1 MNPPASHLDRI
12 QRWMQTV
19 ITHPDG
25 IAAGIDSPAARQSID
40 VTVADVEQVISRSR
54 ALDSVQRLQVY
65 GNAYYTRLVECLA
78 VEFPAVHAAVGEDAF
93 GGFVFGYLQQY
104 PSTSY
109 TLGDLGAGFPQYLA
123 ESRPPRTSDGPDW
136 VDFLV
141 DLATLERTYS
151 DVFDGPGEERE
162 QLLTADDLLAVPSDR
177 WGDVRLRTAPSLR
190 FLELRFPV
198 HEFATDIRRGKAA
211 TMPEA
216 TTTRLAISRRDYI
229 VRRRPLSPL
238 PYLLLQ
244 QLQQGKTL
252 GEAIEVAVAANEADV
267 SSLAGH
273 LREWF
278 RLWTQEG
285 YFLGLELETSE

>member
-1 MNPPASHLDRI
+1 MSADLSQI

-40 VTVADVEQVISRSR
+40 ITAADVEQVISRSQ
-54 ALDSVQRLQVY
+54 ALDSVQRLHVY
-65 GNAYYTRLVECLA
+65 GSAYYTRLIECLA

-123 ESRPPRTSDGPDW
+123 ESRPPRTDDGPDW
-136 VDFLV
+136 ADFLV

-151 DVFDGPGEERE
+151 EVFDGPGEERE
-162 QLLTADDLLAVPSDR
+162 QLLTADDLLAVPADR
-177 WGDVRLRTAPSLR
+177 WGDVRLRTARSLR

-198 HEFATDIRRGKAA
+198 HEFATAVRRGKTA
-211 TMPEA
+211 TMPAA

-229 VRRRPLSPL
+229 VRRRPLAPL
-238 PYLLLQ
+238 PDRLLQ
-244 QLQQGKTL
+244 QLQQGETL
-252 GEAIEVAVAANEADV
+252 GAAIEAAVAADEADM
-267 SSLAGH
+267 SSLADH

-285 YFLGLELETSE
+285 YFLGLERETE